1 MRQLIFVA
9 IPFFFIHAL
18 EEYLREFYL
27 TDSVFSLLGEAM
39 NISPAF
45 AFVLV
50 QVALFA
56 VLLAGVFF
64 THRLLLI
71 LIGVVFA
78 IELSHV
84 YVAIRDFSLAPGF
97 LTALPLIFIGV
108 LYWWQLLGTVLN
120 GHGKGD
126 GAKSKSRYNTNHGS

>member
-1 MRQLIFVA
+1 MRQLIFIA

-18 EEYLREFYL
+18 EEYLREFYV
-27 TDSVFSLLGEAM
+27 TDSVFSLLGGAM

-56 VLLAGVFF
+56 VLLTGVFF

-71 LIGVVFA
+71 LIGIVFA

-84 YVAIRDFSLAPGF
+84 YVAIRDLSLVPGF
-97 LTALPLIFIGV
+97 LTALPLILIGV
-108 LYWWQLLGTVLN
+108 LYWWQLLKTFLN
-120 GHGKGD
+120 KYGKG
-126 GAKSKSRYNTNHGS
+126 GSGKSKFRYNTNHGS